1 MRVSPAPASPPA
13 WGAFTRGRPGRRCA
27 PAAVCVPC
35 DYDRTSGLEFPHSIW
50 DGLQTRLKAVVYTD
64 TPTDQLTCTW
74 DFGDGSDPIT
84 GAISNKRVVETTHLY
99 EGTPGTLYTAT
110 LTVHDPVHGNLVDSY
125 PVRIHERDLS
135 VEVNAAIDEGLWW
148 LHKNQN
154 SDGSWPSY
162 SSYRAGSTASA
173 VHAMEIN
180 GHVPT
185 RPISL
190 DPLVDDVQ
198 RGLRKM
204 FKRSVTGLSRPVR
217 TTRRRSHV

>member
-110 LTVHDPVHGNLVDSY
+110 LTVHDPVHGNLV
-125 PVRIHERDLS
+125 
-135 VEVNAAIDEGLWW
+135 
-148 LHKNQN
+148 
-154 SDGSWPSY
+154 
-162 SSYRAGSTASA
+162 
-173 VHAMEIN
+173 
-180 GHVPT
+180 VPT